1 MQPYSWRHDRE
12 QQLLCTRIAT
22 HDDRL
27 TFEPETLEGLKYVG
41 GVDLS
46 FPEDNMEEAL
56 ACLSVLEW
64 PSLEVNA
71 LLIMHIT
78 QHLLLLANNRSCIHP
93 T

>member
-1 MQPYSWRHDRE
+1 MWLAWQSIGLVTHEHWDRE

-46 FPEDNMEEAL
+46 FPENNMEEAL

-64 PSLEVNA
+64 PSLQV
-71 LLIMHIT
+71 
-78 QHLLLLANNRSCIHP
+78 IHAICLHFP
-93 T
+93 